1 LACLD
6 DLSHIL
12 DDLPPMRYWR
22 CLPFTPSP
30 LHFAADFRSITM
42 SRINTISLDTA
53 TDATRTV
60 LEGVKKKI
68 GFLPNLFATLAT
80 APVALD
86 TYVQASAILGKT
98 SLSAQQ
104 KEAVYLATS
113 QVNGCDYCLAAHTLF
128 GGKSGLSAQ
137 DIVAARQ
144 GELNAYAAL
153 ARQLTESRG
162 HLSDAQ
168 IAAARAAGIDNVKII
183 EVIALVAVQ
192 TLTNYLNNT
201 ALTDID
207 FPAIDA

>member
-1 LACLD
+1 
-6 DLSHIL
+6 
-12 DDLPPMRYWR
+12 
-22 CLPFTPSP
+22 
-30 LHFAADFRSITM
+30 M

-128 GGKSGLSAQ
+128 GGKSGLSAE

-153 ARQLTESRG
+153 ARQLSESRG

-168 IAAARAAGIDNVKII
+168 IAAARAAGIDDVKII

-201 ALTDID
+201 ALTEID

>member
-1 LACLD
+1 
-6 DLSHIL
+6 
-12 DDLPPMRYWR
+12 
-22 CLPFTPSP
+22 
-30 LHFAADFRSITM
+30 M
-42 SRINTISLDTA
+42 SRINTINLDTT

-128 GGKSGLSAQ
+128 AGKSGLSAQ

-162 HLSDAQ
+162 HLSDTK
-168 IAAARAAGIDNVKII
+168 IAAARAAGIDDVKII

>member
-1 LACLD
+1 
-6 DLSHIL
+6 
-12 DDLPPMRYWR
+12 
-22 CLPFTPSP
+22 
-30 LHFAADFRSITM
+30 M
-42 SRINTISLDTA
+42 SRINAISLDTA
-53 TDATRTV
+53 TDATRPV

-68 GFLPNLFATLAT
+68 GFLPNLFSTLAK

-128 GGKSGLSAQ
+128 AGKAGLSAE
-137 DIVAARQ
+137 DIVAARH

-153 ARQLTESRG
+153 ARRLVETRG
-162 HLSDAQ
+162 HLNDEQ
-168 IAAARAAGIDNVKII
+168 IAAARAAGIDDVKII

-207 FPAIDA
+207 FPAIEA

>member
-1 LACLD
+1 
-6 DLSHIL
+6 
-12 DDLPPMRYWR
+12 
-22 CLPFTPSP
+22 
-30 LHFAADFRSITM
+30 M
-42 SRINTISLDTA
+42 SRINAISLDTA
-53 TDATRTV
+53 TDATRPV
-60 LEGVKKKI
+60 LESVKKKI
-68 GFLPNLFATLAT
+68 GFLPNLFSTLAK

-128 GGKSGLSAQ
+128 AGKAGLSTE
-137 DIVAARQ
+137 DIVAARH

-153 ARQLTESRG
+153 ARQLVETRG
-162 HLSDAQ
+162 HLNDEQ
-168 IAAARAAGIDNVKII
+168 IAAARAAGIDDVKII

-207 FPAIDA
+207 FPAIEV

>member
-1 LACLD
+1 
-6 DLSHIL
+6 
-12 DDLPPMRYWR
+12 
-22 CLPFTPSP
+22 
-30 LHFAADFRSITM
+30 M
-42 SRINTISLDTA
+42 SRIHAISLETA
-53 TDATRTV
+53 ADASRPV

-68 GFLPNLFATLAT
+68 GFLPNVFTTLAI
-80 APVALD
+80 APVALE

-98 SLSAQQ
+98 SLSAQE

-128 GGKSGLSAQ
+128 AGKAGLSAQ

-144 GELNAYAAL
+144 GELNAYATL

-162 HLSDAQ
+162 HLSDEQ
-168 IAAARAAGIDNVKII
+168 IAAARTAGIDDVKII

-192 TLTNYLNNT
+192 SLTNYLNNA

-207 FPAIDA
+207 FPAI

>member
-1 LACLD
+1 
-6 DLSHIL
+6 
-12 DDLPPMRYWR
+12 
-22 CLPFTPSP
+22 
-30 LHFAADFRSITM
+30 M
-42 SRINTISLDTA
+42 SRIHPISLETA
-53 TDATRTV
+53 ADASRPV

-68 GFLPNLFATLAT
+68 GFLPNVFTTLAK
-80 APVALD
+80 APVALE

-98 SLSAQQ
+98 SLSAQE

-128 GGKSGLSAQ
+128 AGKAGLSAQ

-144 GELNAYAAL
+144 GELNAYATL

-162 HLSDAQ
+162 HLSDDQ
-168 IAAARAAGIDNVKII
+168 IAAARTAGIDDVKII

-192 TLTNYLNNT
+192 SLTNYLNNA

-207 FPAIDA
+207 FPAI

>member
-1 LACLD
+1 
-6 DLSHIL
+6 
-12 DDLPPMRYWR
+12 
-22 CLPFTPSP
+22 
-30 LHFAADFRSITM
+30 M
-42 SRINTISLDTA
+42 SRINTINLDIT

-128 GGKSGLSAQ
+128 AGKSGLSAQ

-162 HLSDAQ
+162 HLSDTQ
-168 IAAARAAGIDNVKII
+168 IAAARDAGIDDVKII